1 MKIVADTNILFSI
14 LIKPL
19 GKTNELF
26 NSLLIKNT
34 IFIDERTLAELLNHH
49 NKILKL
55 TTILED
61 EVLILKKALIER
73 TQIILGKD
81 LSNESIISAK
91 DLVKDIDIDDTAFV
105 ATAIFLKAI
114 LWSGDKPLKTG
125 LLTKGYYYLY
135 DSVDIQTLL

>member
-34 IFIDERTLAELLNHH
+34 IFIAERTLAELLNHH

-125 LLTKGYYYLY
+125 LLTKGYYYLD

>member
-34 IFIDERTLAELLNHH
+34 IFIAERTLAELLNHH